1 LEVEEMIKIEK
12 DLLIEDIKNRLA
24 SFGYTL
30 LDTDNFALEFV
41 IDKVGNKIKNECN
54 ITEIPDGLYQ
64 VEIDRICG
72 EFLFAKKQSGQLTE
86 YDFDLI
92 EKQIQDGDTTV
103 TYAVEAGQTPE
114 QRFDKLVR
122 SLMDTGKGEF
132 ASFRRLRW

>member
-1 LEVEEMIKIEK
+1 MIKIEK
-12 DLLIEDIKNRLA
+12 DLLIEDIKNRLEF
-24 SFGYTL
+24 FGYTL
-30 LDTDNFALEFV
+30 LDSDSLALDFV
-41 IDKVGNKIKNECN
+41 IDKVENKIKNECN

-114 QRFDKLVR
+114 QRFDKLVK
-122 SLMDTGKGEF
+122 SLQDTGKGEF

>member
-1 LEVEEMIKIEK
+1 MIKIEK

-24 SFGYTL
+24 FFGYTL
-30 LDTDNFALEFV
+30 LDSDSLALGFT
-41 IDKVGNKIKNECN
+41 IDKVENKIKNECS

-92 EKQIQDGDTTV
+92 EKQIQDGDTSV

-122 SLMDTGKGEF
+122 YLMDTGKGEF

>member
-1 LEVEEMIKIEK
+1 MIKIEK
-12 DLLIEDIKNRLA
+12 DLLMEDIKNRLEF
-24 SFGYTL
+24 FGYTL
-30 LDTDNFALEFV
+30 LDSDRLALEFV
-41 IDKVGNKIKNECN
+41 IDKVENKIKSECN
-54 ITEIPDGLYQ
+54 ITEIPDRLYQ

-72 EFLFAKKQSGQLTE
+72 EFLYAKKQSGQLTE
-86 YDFDLI
+86 YDFELI

-132 ASFRRLRW
+132 SSFRRLRW

>member
-1 LEVEEMIKIEK
+1 MIKIEK

-24 SFGYTL
+24 FFGYTL
-30 LDTDNFALEFV
+30 LDSDSLALKFV
-41 IDKVGNKIKNECN
+41 IDKVENKIKNECS

-86 YDFDLI
+86 YDFEVV

-103 TYAVEAGQTPE
+103 TYAIESGQTPE
-114 QRFDKLVR
+114 QRFDKLIKN
-122 SLMDTGKGEF
+122 LMECGKGEF
-132 ASFRRLRW
+132 ASFRRLKW

>member
-1 LEVEEMIKIEK
+1 MIKIEK

-24 SFGYTL
+24 FFGYTI
-30 LDTDNFALEFV
+30 LDSDALALNFV
-41 IDKVGNKIKNECN
+41 IDKVENKIKNECS

-103 TYAVEAGQTPE
+103 TYAIEAGQTPE
-114 QRFDKLVR
+114 QRFDKLIKN
-122 SLMDTGKGEF
+122 LMECGKGEF
-132 ASFRRLRW
+132 ASFRRLKW

>member
-1 LEVEEMIKIEK
+1 VIKIEK
-12 DLLIEDIKNRLA
+12 DLLKEDIKNRLA
-24 SFGYTL
+24 FFGYTL
-30 LDTDNFALEFV
+30 LDSDSLALGFT
-41 IDKVGNKIKNECN
+41 IDKVENKIKNECS

-92 EKQIQDGDTTV
+92 EKQIQDGDTSV

>member
-1 LEVEEMIKIEK
+1 MIKIEK

-30 LDTDNFALEFV
+30 LDTDSFALEFV
-41 IDKVGNKIKNECN
+41 IDKVENKIKNECN

-92 EKQIQDGDTTV
+92 EKQIQDGDTSV

>member
-1 LEVEEMIKIEK
+1 MIKIEK
-12 DLLIEDIKNRLA
+12 DLLKEDIKNRLA

-30 LDTDNFALEFV
+30 LETDNFALDFV
-41 IDKVGNKIKNECN
+41 IYKVENKIKNECN

-72 EFLFAKKQSGQLTE
+72 EFIFAKKQSGQLTE

>member
-1 LEVEEMIKIEK
+1 MIKIEK

-30 LDTDNFALEFV
+30 LDTDSFALEFV
-41 IDKVGNKIKNECN
+41 IDKVENKIKNECN

-86 YDFDLI
+86 YDFDFI
-92 EKQIQDGDTTV
+92 EKQIQDGDTSV

>member
-1 LEVEEMIKIEK
+1 MIKIEK

-30 LDTDNFALEFV
+30 LDTDSFALEFV
-41 IDKVGNKIKNECN
+41 IDKVENKIKNECS

-86 YDFDLI
+86 YNFDLI
-92 EKQIQDGDTTV
+92 EKQIQDGDTSV

>member
-1 LEVEEMIKIEK
+1 MINIKK
-12 DLLIEDIKNRLA
+12 DLLIEDIKNRLE

-30 LDTDNFALEFV
+30 LDSDSLALDFV
-41 IDKVGNKIKNECN
+41 IDKVENKIKNECN

-92 EKQIQDGDTTV
+92 EKQIQDGDTSV

-132 ASFRRLRW
+132 ASFRRLKW

>member
-1 LEVEEMIKIEK
+1 MDKLK
-12 DLLIEDIKNRLA
+12 EDIKNRLE

-30 LDTDNFALEFV
+30 QEADGFALGFV
-41 IDKVGNKIKNECN
+41 INTVEKSIKSCCN
-54 ITEIPDGLYQ
+54 REDIPDELYEI
-64 VEIDRICG
+64 EIDRICG
-72 EFLFAKKQSGQLTE
+72 EFLFEKKQSGQLTE
-86 YDFDLI
+86 FDFELI

-132 ASFRRLRW
+132 ASFRRLKW

>member
-1 LEVEEMIKIEK
+1 MKTERELF
-12 DLLIEDIKNRLA
+12 IEDIKNRLKF
-24 SFGYTL
+24 FGYTL
-30 LDTDNFALEFV
+30 LESDSLALKFV
-41 IDKVGNKIKNECN
+41 IDKVENKIKNECS

-92 EKQIQDGDTTV
+92 EKQIQDGDTSV

-114 QRFDKLVR
+114 QRFDKLVK

>member
-1 LEVEEMIKIEK
+1 MSSIM
-12 DLLIEDIKNRLA
+12 EDIKNRLK
-24 SFGYTL
+24 FLGYKL
-30 LDTDNFALEFV
+30 IDTDSLTIKFAK
-41 IDKVGNKIKNECN
+41 DKVENKIKNECS

-86 YDFDLI
+86 YDFELI

-114 QRFDKLVR
+114 QRLINYLKILWIVAKENLLV
-122 SLMDTGKGEF
+122 SGG
-132 ASFRRLRW
+132 

>member
-1 LEVEEMIKIEK
+1 MSSIM
-12 DLLIEDIKNRLA
+12 EDIKNRLK
-24 SFGYTL
+24 FLGYKL
-30 LDTDNFALEFV
+30 IDTDSLTIKFV
-41 IDKVGNKIKNECN
+41 IDKVENKIKNECN

-103 TYAVEAGQTPE
+103 TYAIEAGQTPE
-114 QRFDKLVR
+114 QRFDKLVKN
-122 SLMDTGKGEF
+122 LMESGKGEF
-132 ASFRRLRW
+132 ASFRRLKW

>member
-1 LEVEEMIKIEK
+1 VIKIEK

-41 IDKVGNKIKNECN
+41 IDKVENKIKNECN
-54 ITEIPDGLYQ
+54 ITEIPDGLNQ

-114 QRFDKLVR
+114 QRFDKLVK